1 MAEDTHARVQLVA
14 RGNNDSTIL
23 IFTQNYD
30 IIYSNHERCF
40 EVSNASIKSAPV
52 RRRKLALLLPAH
64 NEELIIAATIKSA
77 VTAGQALEN
86 IYVVDDFSSDRTA
99 IEAHRL
105 LPVANVLSVQHSG
118 KAMAV
123 QKAIKYF
130 GLEKRYVWLHVA
142 DADSV
147 FGAHYFNIYKKAL
160 DAKKYSVAVGFVQSL
175 RGNWIAK
182 YRAFSYTY
190 GQHIFRR
197 LQAWLGMI
205 TVFPGPITTF
215 KTDIIKDLDFAS
227 DSPTEDFDLTLQ
239 VHRKHLGAIK
249 FIPRAVNYTQDPQTL
264 KDFIKQNQR
273 WQRGFFQGVVKYR
286 IGSRFE
292 RIDLSIIYQM
302 MDVLL
307 YMLQL
312 LVVVP
317 LVIAQTHN
325 FMILPTMLALDVGM
339 ISLLAI
345 FASVMA
351 KRASMLAALPS
362 FYMLRWVELAVFVSA
377 FVEVVVL
384 HRYREKQV
392 GWDVKGRRYA
402 LSAEALKDTAAV

>member
-1 MAEDTHARVQLVA
+1 MNTTSVK
-14 RGNNDSTIL
+14 
-23 IFTQNYD
+23 FT
-30 IIYSNHERCF
+30 S
-40 EVSNASIKSAPV
+40 V
-52 RRRKLALLLPAH
+52 RRRKLALLLPGH

-77 VTAGQALEN
+77 VAAGQALED
-86 IYVVDDFSSDRTA
+86 IYVVDDNSSDRTA

-105 LPVANVLSVQHSG
+105 LPVTNVLSVGRSG

-130 GLEKRYVWLHVA
+130 DLESKYVWLHVA
-142 DADSV
+142 DADSI
-147 FGAHYFNIYKKAL
+147 FGADYFRIYKKAL

-215 KTDIIKDLDFAS
+215 KTDIIKDLDFVS

-239 VHRKHLGAIK
+239 VHRKHLGGIK
-249 FIPRAVNYTQDPQTL
+249 FIPKAVNYTQDPQTL
-264 KDFIKQNQR
+264 GDFIKQNQR

-286 IGSRFE
+286 IGSKFE

-302 MDVLL
+302 MDVFL
-307 YMLQL
+307 YMFQL
-312 LVVVP
+312 LVVMP
-317 LVIAQTHN
+317 MVILQTHN
-325 FMILPTMLALDVGM
+325 FMVLPTMLAIDFGL

-345 FASVMA
+345 FASVMV
-351 KRASMLAALPS
+351 KRLSILAALPS
-362 FYMLRWVELAVFVSA
+362 FYLLRWVELSVFLAA
-377 FVEVVVL
+377 FVEVVIL
-384 HRYREKQV
+384 HKHGEKRV

-402 LSAEALKDTAAV
+402 LSAEALKDTAAA

>member
-1 MAEDTHARVQLVA
+1 MNRTSV
-14 RGNNDSTIL
+14 NST
-23 IFTQNYD
+23 
-30 IIYSNHERCF
+30 SVH
-40 EVSNASIKSAPV
+40 
-52 RRRKLALLLPAH
+52 RRKLALLLPAH
-64 NEELIIAATIKSA
+64 NEELIVAATIKSA
-77 VTAGQALEN
+77 VAAGQALED
-86 IYVVDDFSSDRTA
+86 IYVVDDSSSDRTA

-105 LPVANVLSVQHSG
+105 LPVTNVLSVHHSG

-130 GLEKRYVWLHVA
+130 DLEHRYVWLHVA

-147 FGAHYFNIYKKAL
+147 FGANYFKIYKKAL
-160 DAKKYSVAVGFVQSL
+160 DAKNYSVAVGFVQSL

-227 DSPTEDFDLTLQ
+227 NSPTEDFDLTLQ
-239 VHRKHLGAIK
+239 VHRKHLGNIK
-249 FIPRAVNYTQDPQTL
+249 FIPRAVNYTQDPHTL

-292 RIDLSIIYQM
+292 RIDFSIIYQM

-307 YMLQL
+307 YMFQL

-317 LVIAQTHN
+317 LVVVQTHN
-325 FMILPTMLALDVGM
+325 FMILPTMLAIDMALL
-339 ISLLAI
+339 SLLAI

-351 KRASMLAALPS
+351 KRVSILAALPS
-362 FYMLRWVELAVFVSA
+362 FYVLRWVELVVFVSA
-377 FVEVVVL
+377 FVEVIL
-384 HRYREKQV
+384 LRKHREKRV

-402 LSAEALKDTAAV
+402 LSADALRDTAVV